1 MQAKL
6 NSIWIDS
13 VLVSGSFVL
22 AFGVV
27 AKLDAEMRVSL
38 PLAAFLVVLGSIFF
52 VSSTS
57 LFNKLMLGTNK
68 GLQFIKHFNLSLS
81 DVLDIS
87 NK

>member
-13 VLVSGSFVL
+13 VLVCSSFVL
-22 AFGVV
+22 AFGFV
-27 AKLDAEMRVSL
+27 AKLDPEKRVSL
-38 PLAAFLVVLGSIFF
+38 PLAGFLVTLGATFF

-68 GLQFIKHFNLSLS
+68 GLKFIKHFNLSLS